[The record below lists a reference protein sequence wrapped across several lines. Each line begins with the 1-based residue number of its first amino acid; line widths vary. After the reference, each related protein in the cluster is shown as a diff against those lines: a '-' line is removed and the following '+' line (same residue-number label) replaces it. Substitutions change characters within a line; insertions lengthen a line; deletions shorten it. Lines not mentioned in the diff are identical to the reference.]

1 MPARSK
7 PARVSPPPQQPSPAS
22 APASNNGRARNA
34 SPPSTVSAKTTSTP
48 SVAQLK
54 AAAARQQNG
63 AAAAPQQR
71 AASNATPK
79 VAPAPAKV
87 SAPETPITVHELKLE
102 EDGSPAASKS
112 YVRLPAPYPH
122 PYVLR
127 FTIDAGTIASRD
139 GVLYTNFPGAE
150 AKGVFKRD
158 KFYAHPL
165 PTDVSK
171 PVHVDLFVTSAGAF
185 EFYVEHAAPEPPI
198 PYPTVE
204 QPLAPRVSA
213 EERAKKRVQ
222 GKHGYF
228 NVDPILRLP
237 GRESI
242 LDAKTLAPRSK
253 AQGGGKLGKEV
264 VLTQDGIVL
273 QSFISKWAGGPL
285 PTWAPHLDS
294 ARDAGYNML
303 HFPPLN
309 VRGAS
314 DSPYSIANQT
324 DFAPDLFEKGSKAA
338 QSRQGRIQE
347 VAKWI
352 AKFRDEWG
360 LLSMTDVVLN
370 HTASDSEWLN
380 EHPDAGYNPLN
391 SPHLTG
397 AAELDEALHKFSA
410 DLASLGLPTEIKSAA
425 DADAI
430 VNGMKQHVYE
440 PLKLWQYYVVD
451 VEANKAQLADAW
463 DGEQVQGSE
472 ELQNELQGKN
482 LGDAAALLEKHALK
496 NRLILGERFAT
507 RLDIPTAVRILR
519 TLADA
524 EGKGKDDAIQ
534 AAGAALDKINAPLY
548 AVFDEDVK
556 AGLDNLG
563 GRLRYQ
569 RLDDNGPKLG
579 PISEASPLA
588 ESYFTRLDPKHPA
601 AAKHDKKALHLANN
615 GWIWAADP
623 LMDFAS
629 PKSRVYMRREVIAW
643 GDCVKLRYGTGP
655 KDSPFLWSHMEQYT
669 RMLAKMFA
677 GFRIDN
683 CHSTPIHVGEYFLD
697 VARQENPDLYVCA
710 ELFTGSSEMDE
721 YFVSRLGINSLIRE
735 MENGHDPKEESR
747 LLYRFGVNKP
757 IGSMDK
763 DCLSFKDSVRIPG
776 EGQQQDV
783 EALVVPHPGSSPH
796 ALFMDVTHDNETPTS
811 KRTTED
817 AITMGALV
825 AFSWSAIGSN
835 KGFDDL
841 YPKLLDVVG
850 EKRAYATA
858 PVDSGDKAGESFGIS
873 EVKRVVNH
881 LHAEMVAGGFSEGHV
896 HQENDYLIMHRVHP
910 QTHQGYICVA
920 HTAFHSPGRQERG
933 QINPIRLNRTKVQY
947 IMGKTLQV
955 TERTLQEDAKTLR
968 GLPSKLVDVPC
979 PHIEE
984 GREDGSD
991 ALAYSEIIVPDVFPP
1006 GSIMLFATRMDGL
1019 SASLDELCLTGA
1031 EQAMAELDLTDLNVV
1046 LYRAD
1051 GEERDVSDGQDGT
1064 YEIPGH
1070 GKLVY
1075 CGLEGWMHPL
1085 RSIVNSNDLGHPV
1098 CAHLRD
1104 GTWPL
1109 DYVQG
1114 RLEKQTE
1121 RFPHLAAPA
1130 AWFKERFDAIKTTVP
1145 SFMRPKYFALVV
1157 NEAYKAA
1164 TARAHAHMSDFVKS
1178 GHDFTKALALCSV
1191 QMNGVVK
1198 SASLWPD
1205 KESASMAAGL
1215 PFFSAGWA
1223 RCWGRDVFISLRGL
1237 YLTTGMSQYA
1247 REHILSFGSTLK
1259 HGLIPNLLDS
1269 TRTPRYNCRD
1279 GPWFFA
1285 QNVQDYCTMVEN
1297 GEAILQEK
1305 VKRRFPA
1312 NDEWVA
1318 WDDAKA
1324 FAYESTVAE
1333 LIQEILQR
1341 HATGIHF
1348 REYNAGPAIDGCMKD
1363 AGFNIDI
1370 DVDWSTGILFGGN
1383 EHNCGTW
1390 QDKMGSSA
1398 KAGNRGVPGTPRD
1411 GAAVEI
1417 TGLLKSTLRW
1427 VDGLAAKGKWPAKGV
1442 EATLKEGGQPELV
1455 TYKQWGELI
1464 QKNFEKCYYVPLD
1477 PAQDKDYHVDPA
1489 LINRRGIYKD
1499 VFGTGKGRE
1508 WSDYQLRANFP
1519 IAMSVAPELFDPA
1532 HALSALQAASHVLRD
1547 VLGMRTLDPSDMTF
1561 RPVYDNSNDSDD
1573 FTMGQGFSYHRG
1585 PPWVW
1590 PLGFFLR
1597 AYLNFD
1603 RQVNGGAS
1611 KEQTMETFHF
1621 ISNQLLEHRRHIK
1634 ESAWAGLPELTNDQ
1648 GAFCG
1653 DSCPTQAWSASTL
1666 LDVLEEMHQIQK
1678 RARVEGDAA
1687 STGKAN
1693 GSNGAANG
1701 RPKGQA

>member
-1 MPARSK
+1 MSPSQSSSSQARQNG
-7 PARVSPPPQQPSPAS
+7 VAS
-22 APASNNGRARNA
+22 A
-34 SPPSTVSAKTTSTP
+34 TK
-48 SVAQLK
+48 
-54 AAAARQQNG
+54 QNG
-63 AAAAPQQR
+63 H
-71 AASNATPK
+71 AASITTPL
-79 VAPAPAKV
+79 
-87 SAPETPITVHELKLE
+87 TVHELKLE

-112 YVRLPAPYPH
+112 YVRLPAPYPQ

-139 GVLYTNFPGAE
+139 GVLYTNFPPAD
-150 AKGVFKRD
+150 KPFKRSE
-158 KFYAHPL
+158 FYAHKL
-165 PTDVSK
+165 PTEVSK
-171 PVHVDLFVTSAGAF
+171 QVHVDLFVSKAGAF
-185 EFYVEHAAPEPPI
+185 EFYVEHAASEDAI
-198 PYPTVE
+198 PYPTIE
-204 QPLAPRVSA
+204 QPLAPRLSA
-213 EERAKKRVQ
+213 QQRAQNRVQ

-228 NVDPILRLP
+228 NVDPLLRLP

-242 LDAKTLAPRSK
+242 LAKDTLAPLPK
-253 AQGGGKLGKEV
+253 AQGGGKLGNEV
-264 VLTQDGIVL
+264 ILSQDGIVL
-273 QSFISKWAGGPL
+273 QSFVSKWAGGPL
-285 PTWAPHLDS
+285 PTWGPHLDS

-303 HFPPLN
+303 HFPPLQ

-314 DSPYSIANQT
+314 DSPYSIAGQT
-324 DFAPDLFEKGSKAA
+324 DFAPDLFEKGSKVGA
-338 QSRQGRIQE
+338 SREARVEE

-352 AKFRDEWG
+352 GKFRDEWG
-360 LLSMTDVVLN
+360 ILSMTDVVLN

-391 SPHLTG
+391 SPHLLG
-397 AAELDEALHKFSA
+397 ASELDEALHKFSA
-410 DLASLGLPTEIKSAA
+410 NLESLGLPSEIKSSA

-430 VNGMKQHVYE
+430 INGIKQHVYE

-451 VEANKAQLADAW
+451 VEANKSQLADGW
-463 DGEQVQGSE
+463 DGEQAQGENAE
-472 ELQNELQGKN
+472 ELQGALQGKN
-482 LGDAAALLEKHALK
+482 LGDAAALLEKYALK

-507 RLDIPTAVRILR
+507 TLDIPVAVKILR

-534 AAGAALDKINAPLY
+534 AASAALDSINAPLY

-556 AGLDNLG
+556 TGLENLG

-579 PISEASPLA
+579 AISADSPLA
-588 ESYFTRLDPKHPA
+588 EPYFTRLDPKNPA
-601 AAKHDKKALHLANN
+601 AAKHNKRELHLANN

-643 GDCVKLRYGTGP
+643 GDCVKLRYGSGP
-655 KDSPFLWSHMEQYT
+655 EDSPFLWAHMEEYT

-710 ELFTGSSEMDE
+710 ELFTGSAEMDE

-763 DCLSFKDSVRIPG
+763 DCLAFRDTVRIPG
-776 EGQQQDV
+776 ESKAV

-858 PVDSGDKAGESFGIS
+858 PVDSGDKAAESFGIS

-881 LHAEMVAGGFSEGHV
+881 LHAEMVSGGYSEGHV

-955 TERTLQEDAKTLR
+955 TEHELKEDTKTLR
-968 GLPSKLVDVPC
+968 GLGSKLVDVPC
-979 PHIEE
+979 PHVEE
-984 GREDGSD
+984 GREEGSSD
-991 ALAYSEIIVPDVFPP
+991 ALAYSEIVVPDVFPP

-1019 SASLDELCLTGA
+1019 NASLDELCVSGA
-1031 EQAMAELDLTDLNVV
+1031 EKAMSELDLTDLNVV

-1051 GEERDVSDGQDGT
+1051 GEERDVSDGEDGT

-1114 RLEKQTE
+1114 RLEKQTQ
-1121 RFPHLAAPA
+1121 RFPRLAAPA
-1130 AWFKERFDAIKTTVP
+1130 AWFKERFDAVKATVP
-1145 SFMRPKYFALVV
+1145 SFMRPKYFALIV

-1164 TARAHAHMSDFVKS
+1164 TARAVSHMSEFVQS

-1285 QNVQDYCTMVEN
+1285 QNVQDYCTMVID
-1297 GEAILQEK
+1297 GEAILSEK

-1312 NDEWVA
+1312 DDEWVP
-1318 WDDAKA
+1318 WDDPKA

-1341 HATGIHF
+1341 HASGIHF
-1348 REYNAGPAIDGCMKD
+1348 REYNAGPAIDDCMKD
-1363 AGFNIDI
+1363 EGFNIDI
-1370 DVDWSTGILFGGN
+1370 DVDWSTGIIFGGN

-1427 VDGLAAKGKWPAKGV
+1427 VDGLASKGKWPAKGV
-1442 EATLKEGGQPELV
+1442 QAEIEGKKQEV
-1455 TYKQWGELI
+1455 TFKQWGDLL
-1464 QKNFEKCYYVPLD
+1464 QKSFESCYYVPLD
-1477 PAQDKDYHVDPA
+1477 PAQDKDFRVDTG

-1499 VFGTGKGRE
+1499 VFGSGKGRE

-1519 IAMSVAPELFDPA
+1519 IAMSVAPELFDPQ
-1532 HALSALQAASHVLRD
+1532 HAVIALQSAANVLRD
-1547 VLGMRTLDPSDMTF
+1547 VLGMRTLDPSDMTY
-1561 RPVYDNSNDSDD
+1561 RPVYDNSNGTDD
-1573 FTMGQGFSYHRG
+1573 FSMGQGFSYHRG

-1597 AYLNFD
+1597 AYLHFD
-1603 RQVNGGAS
+1603 RQVNGGE
-1611 KEQTMETFHF
+1611 EQSRESTLEMFHF
-1621 ISNQLLEHRRHIK
+1621 ISNQLLEQRKHIK
-1634 ESAWAGLPELTNDQ
+1634 ESAWAGLPELTNER
-1648 GAFCG
+1648 GAFCA
-1653 DSCPTQAWSASTL
+1653 DSCPTQAWSASTI
-1666 LDVLEEMHQIQK
+1666 LDVLEEMHQIEK
-1678 RARVEGDAA
+1678 RTIQANGN
-1687 STGKAN
+1687 GKA
-1693 GSNGAANG
+1693 
-1701 RPKGQA
+1701 

>member
-1 MPARSK
+1 MPARIK
-7 PARVSPPPQQPSPAS
+7 PARVSPS
-22 APASNNGRARNA
+22 RA
-34 SPPSTVSAKTTSTP
+34 SPPPTAATVPSKVPSMKSNNKT
-48 SVAQLK
+48 
-54 AAAARQQNG
+54 ARQNG
-63 AAAAPQQR
+63 TA
-71 AASNATPK
+71 
-79 VAPAPAKV
+79 APAPAAKQAASKAAPTSNKV
-87 SAPETPITVHELKLE
+87 PSIEAPVTVYELKLE
-102 EDGSPAASKS
+102 EDGSPASSKS
-112 YVRLPAPYPH
+112 YVRLPAPH
-122 PYVLR
+122 PQPYILR
-127 FTIDAGTIASRD
+127 FTLDAGTLASRD
-139 GVLYTNFPGAE
+139 GVLYTNFPSPE
-150 AKGVFKRD
+150 AQGVFERS

-171 PVHVDLFVTSAGAF
+171 QVHVDLLVARAGAF
-185 EFYVEHAAPEPPI
+185 EFYVEHAAPEASI

-204 QPLAPRVSA
+204 QPLASRVSA

-228 NVDPILRLP
+228 NVDPVLRLP
-237 GRESI
+237 GRASI
-242 LDAKTLAPRSK
+242 LAKDTLTPLSK
-253 AQGGGKLGKEV
+253 AEGGGKLGKEV
-264 VLTQDGIVL
+264 ILSQDGIVL

-285 PTWAPHLDS
+285 STWGPHLDS

-309 VRGAS
+309 VRGLS
-314 DSPYSIANQT
+314 DSPYSIASQT
-324 DFAPDLFEKGSKAA
+324 DFAPDLFEKDSPAGKTRE
-338 QSRQGRIQE
+338 SRVEE
-347 VAKWI
+347 VQKWI

-360 LLSMTDVVLN
+360 LLCMTDVVLN

-380 EHPDAGYNPLN
+380 EHPDAGYNPHN

-397 AAELDEALHKFSA
+397 AAELDEALSKFS
-410 DLASLGLPTEIKSAA
+410 DNLASLGLPTEIKSAA
-425 DADAI
+425 DVDAI
-430 VNGMKQHVYE
+430 VSGIKQHVYE
-440 PLKLWQYYVVD
+440 PLKLWQFYVVD
-451 VEANKAQLADAW
+451 VEGNKAQIGKGW
-463 DGEQVQGSE
+463 DGEQVQGE
-472 ELQNELQGKN
+472 EAEQLQGELQGKN
-482 LGDAAALLEKHALK
+482 LGDAAYLLEKYALK
-496 NRLILGERFAT
+496 NRLVLGDRFAT
-507 RLDIPTAVRILR
+507 TLHIPTAVKILR

-524 EGKGKDDAIQ
+524 EGKGQDDALN
-534 AAGAALDKINAPLY
+534 AAGAALDKINGPLY
-548 AVFDEDVK
+548 AAFDEDVK
-556 AGLDNLG
+556 TGIDNLS
-563 GRLRYQ
+563 GRLRFQ
-569 RLDDNGPKLG
+569 RLDDNGPKLTA
-579 PISEASPLA
+579 ITKQSPLF
-588 ESYFTRLDPKHPA
+588 ENYFTRLDPKNPA
-601 AAKHDKKALHLANN
+601 AAKHDKKKLHLANN

-643 GDCVKLRYGTGP
+643 GDCVKLRYGSGP
-655 KDSPFLWSHMEQYT
+655 KDSPFLWSHMEEYT

-697 VARQENPDLYVCA
+697 IAREENPDLYVCA
-710 ELFTGSSEMDE
+710 ELFTGSAEMDE
-721 YFVSRLGINSLIRE
+721 HFVSRLGLNSLIRE

-763 DCLSFKDSVRIPG
+763 DCLSFKDTVQIPG
-776 EGQQQDV
+776 QDKPV
-783 EALVVPHPGSSPH
+783 EALVVPQSGSSPH
-796 ALFMDVTHDNETPTS
+796 ALFMDVTHDNETPTT

-850 EKRAYATA
+850 ETRAYATA
-858 PVDSGDKAGESFGIS
+858 PVDSGEKASESFGIS

-881 LHAEMVAGGFSEGHV
+881 LHAEMVTGGFSEGHV

-910 QTHQGYICVA
+910 QTHQGYVCVA
-920 HTAFHSPGRQERG
+920 HAAFHSPGSQDRG
-933 QINPIRLNRTKVQY
+933 QINPIRLDRTKVQY

-955 TERTLQEDAKTLR
+955 TERELKDDKETLR
-968 GLPSKLVDVPC
+968 GLASKLIDVPC

-984 GREDGSD
+984 GREENSD

-1019 SASLDELCLTGA
+1019 SASLDELCTKDA
-1031 EQAMAELDLTDLNVV
+1031 DKAMAELDLTDLNAV

-1051 GEERDVSDGQDGT
+1051 GEERDISDGQEGVYD
-1064 YEIPGH
+1064 IPGY

-1085 RSIVNSNDLGHPV
+1085 RAIVNSNDLGHPV

-1104 GTWPL
+1104 GSWPL

-1114 RLEKQTE
+1114 RLEKQSSM
-1121 RFPHLAAPA
+1121 FPRLAAPA
-1130 AWFKERFDAIKTTVP
+1130 AWFKERFDAIKSTVP
-1145 SFMRPKYFALVV
+1145 SFMRPKYFALVI

-1164 TARAHAHMSDFVKS
+1164 TSRAHSQMSDFVKN

-1191 QMNGVVK
+1191 QMNAVVK

-1215 PFFSAGWA
+1215 PFFTAGWA

-1285 QNVQDYCTMVEN
+1285 QNVQDYCTMVQN
-1297 GEAILQEK
+1297 GEAILEEK

-1312 NDEWVA
+1312 DDEWVP
-1318 WDDAKA
+1318 WNDPKA

-1341 HATGIHF
+1341 HAAGIHF
-1348 REYNAGPAIDGCMKD
+1348 REYNAGPAIDECMKD
-1363 AGFNIDI
+1363 EGFNIDI
-1370 DVDWSTGILFGGN
+1370 DVDWETGIILGGN

-1427 VDGLAAKGKWPAKGV
+1427 VEGLAAKGKWPSKGV
-1442 EATLKEGGQPELV
+1442 EATIDGKKQTV
-1455 TYKQWGELI
+1455 TYKQWGDLL
-1464 QKNFEKCYYVPLD
+1464 QKSFEKCYYVPLNPED
-1477 PAQDKDYHVDPA
+1477 DKDYRVDSG

-1499 VFGTGKGRE
+1499 VFGSGKGRE

-1519 IAMSVAPELFDPA
+1519 IAMSVAPELFDPQ

-1547 VLGMRTLDPSDMTF
+1547 VLGMRTLDPSDMTY
-1561 RPVYDNSNDSDD
+1561 RPVYDNSNGTDD
-1573 FTMGQGFSYHRG
+1573 FSMAQGFSYHRG
-1585 PPWVW
+1585 PPWLW

-1597 AYLNFD
+1597 AYLIFD
-1603 RQVNGGAS
+1603 RKVNTANGGSEPS
-1611 KEQTMETFHF
+1611 KENLLETFHY
-1621 ISNQLLEHRRHIK
+1621 ISNQLLEHRKHIK
-1634 ESAWAGLPELTNDQ
+1634 ESPWAGLPELTNAD
-1648 GAFCG
+1648 GGYCE
-1653 DSCPTQAWSASTL
+1653 DSCRTQAWSASTI
-1666 LDVLEEMHQIQK
+1666 LDVLEEIHQIQK
-1678 RARVEGDAA
+1678 KG
-1687 STGKAN
+1687 STSTEN
-1693 GSNGAANG
+1693 GSAMNGK
-1701 RPKGQA
+1701 PKA

>member
-1 MPARSK
+1 MPARLK
-7 PARVSPPPQQPSPAS
+7 PARTSPPPGNGAAVPL
-22 APASNNGRARNA
+22 ASNPRIRNA
-34 SPPSTVSAKTTSTP
+34 SATKLNPPPAPSTQKMVTKSVTKSKQQSTEATNGTKTAPSQAKNSQLQEP
-48 SVAQLK
+48 VA
-54 AAAARQQNG
+54 
-63 AAAAPQQR
+63 
-71 AASNATPK
+71 
-79 VAPAPAKV
+79 
-87 SAPETPITVHELKLE
+87 VHELRLE
-102 EDGSPAASKS
+102 EDGSPASSKS
-112 YVRLPAPYPH
+112 YVRLPAPHPQ

-127 FTIDAGTIASRD
+127 FTIDAGTLASRD
-139 GVLYTNFPGAE
+139 GVLYTNFPPAGE
-150 AKGVFKRD
+150 SFKRE

-171 PVHVDLFVTSAGAF
+171 QVHVDLLVANAGAY
-185 EFYVEHAAPEPPI
+185 EFYVEHAAQDAPI
-198 PYPTVE
+198 PYPTIE
-204 QPLAPRVSA
+204 HPLAKRLTP
-213 EERAKKRVQ
+213 EERSKSRVQ
-222 GKHGYF
+222 SKHGYF

-237 GRESI
+237 GRQDI
-242 LDAKTLAPRSK
+242 LSKELKPLSK
-253 AQGGGKLGKEV
+253 AEGGGKLLQERI
-264 VLTQDGIVL
+264 LSQDGIVL

-285 PTWAPHLDS
+285 PTWGPHLDS

-324 DFAPDLFEKGSKAA
+324 DFAPDLFEQGSTAA
-338 QSRQGRIQE
+338 KSRESRIAE
-347 VAKWI
+347 VKSWLSKI
-352 AKFRDEWG
+352 RSEWG
-360 LLSMTDVVLN
+360 ILSMTDVVLN

-380 EHPDAGYNPLN
+380 EHPDAGYNPHN

-397 AAELDEALHKFSA
+397 AAELDEALFKFSCN
-410 DLASLGLPTEIKSAA
+410 LASLGLPTEINSAA

-430 VNGMKQHVYE
+430 VNGIKEHVYG
-440 PLKLWQYYVVD
+440 PLKLWQYYVID
-451 VEANKAQLADAW
+451 VEASKSQLADGW
-463 DGEQVQGSE
+463 DGHQGQGSNTE
-472 ELQNELQGKN
+472 ELQADLQGKN
-482 LGDAAALLEKHALK
+482 LGSAAELLEKHALQG
-496 NRLILGERFAT
+496 RLMLADRFAT
-507 RLDIPTAVRILR
+507 RLDVSTAVKILR

-524 EGKGKDDAIQ
+524 EGKGKDDAL
-534 AAGAALDKINAPLY
+534 AAAAAALDQINGPLY
-548 AVFDEDVK
+548 ATFDEDVK
-556 AGLDNLG
+556 AGLENLG
-563 GRLRYQ
+563 GRLKYT
-569 RLDDNGPKLG
+569 RLDPNGPKLG
-579 PISEASPLA
+579 AISEASPLA
-588 ESYFTRLDPKHPA
+588 ETYFTRLDPKHPA
-601 AAKHDKKALHLANN
+601 AAKHDKKKLHLANN

-623 LMDFAS
+623 LLDFAS
-629 PKSRVYMRREVIAW
+629 PKSRVYIRREVIAW
-643 GDCVKLRYGTGP
+643 GDCVKLRYGSGP
-655 KDSPFLWSHMEQYT
+655 KDSPFLWSHMEEYT

-697 VARQENPDLYVCA
+697 VARRENPDLYVCA
-710 ELFTGSSEMDE
+710 ELFTGSAEMDE

-757 IGSMDK
+757 IGSMDSE
-763 DCLSFKDSVRIPG
+763 CLSYKDRIGVPG
-776 EGQQQDV
+776 QDAQV
-783 EALVVPHPGSSPH
+783 EALITPHPGSSPH

-850 EKRAYATA
+850 EKRSYATA
-858 PVDSGDKAGESFGIS
+858 PVDSGEKASESFGIS

-881 LHAEMVAGGFSEGHV
+881 LHAEMVAGGYSEGHV

-910 QTHQGYICVA
+910 QTHKGYICVA
-920 HTAFHSPGRQERG
+920 HSAFHSPGRQDRG
-933 QINPIRLNRTKVQY
+933 DINPIRLDRTKVQY
-947 IMGKTLQV
+947 IFGKTLQI
-955 TERTLQEDAKTLR
+955 TDREQKEDPDTLR

-979 PHIEE
+979 PRIEV
-984 GREDGSD
+984 GHVDGSD
-991 ALAYSEIIVPDVFPP
+991 AVAYSEIIVPDQFPP
-1006 GSIMLFATRMDGL
+1006 GSVMFFATQMDGL
-1019 SASLDELCLTGA
+1019 SASLDELCTKDA
-1031 EQAMAELDLTDLNVV
+1031 DKAMAELDLIDLNVV

-1051 GEERDVSDGQDGT
+1051 GEERDVTGGADGVYD
-1064 YEIPGH
+1064 IPGH

-1085 RSIVNSNDLGHPV
+1085 RKIIENNDLGHAV
-1098 CAHLRD
+1098 CAHLRE
-1104 GTWPL
+1104 GAWPM
-1109 DYVQG
+1109 DYIQG
-1114 RLEKQTE
+1114 RLEKQQAT
-1121 RFPHLAAPA
+1121 FPRLAAPA
-1130 AWFKERFDAIKTTVP
+1130 AWLKERFDAIKATVP

-1164 TARAHAHMSDFVKS
+1164 CARAVSQMSTFVKS
-1178 GHDFTKALALCSV
+1178 GHDFTKALALTSV
-1191 QMNGVVK
+1191 QLNGVVK

-1205 KESASMAAGL
+1205 KDSASMAAGL

-1285 QNVQDYCTMVEN
+1285 QNVQDYCTLVKD

-1312 NDEWVA
+1312 NDEWVP
-1318 WDDAKA
+1318 WDDPKA
-1324 FAYESTVAE
+1324 FAYESTIAE

-1341 HATGIHF
+1341 HASGIHF
-1348 REYNAGPAIDGCMKD
+1348 REYNAGPKIDECMKD
-1363 AGFNIDI
+1363 PGFNIDI
-1370 DVDWSTGILFGGN
+1370 DVDWSTGIIFGGN

-1427 VDGLAAKGKWPAKGV
+1427 VDELSARGKWPAKGV
-1442 EATLKEGGQPELV
+1442 EAMIDGKEQ
-1455 TYKQWGELI
+1455 TISYKAWGDLI
-1464 QKNFEKCYYVPLD
+1464 QKSFEACYYVPLNPED
-1477 PAQDKDYHVDPA
+1477 DGNYRVDPK
-1489 LINRRGIYKD
+1489 LVNRRGIYKD
-1499 VFGTGKGRE
+1499 VYGSGAGRE

-1519 IAMSVAPELFDPA
+1519 IAMSVAPELFEPE
-1532 HALSALQAASHVLRD
+1532 HALTALQAASHVLRD
-1547 VLGMRTLDPSDMTF
+1547 VLGMRTLDPSDMTY

-1590 PLGFFLR
+1590 PLGFYLR
-1597 AYLNFD
+1597 AYLKFD
-1603 RQVNGGAS
+1603 REVNGGSDAS
-1611 KEQTMETFHF
+1611 TENTLETFHY

-1634 ESAWAGLPELTNDQ
+1634 ESPWAGLPELTNDQ
-1648 GAFCG
+1648 GAFCQ

-1666 LDVLEEMHQIQK
+1666 LDVLEEIHQLQEQTGIK
-1678 RARVEGDAA
+1678 GKDSAA
-1687 STGKAN
+1687 VTAKVAPAVKTN
-1693 GSNGAANG
+1693 GNGAANG
-1701 RPKGQA
+1701 RALKA